1 MLNVKNKYGRVVG
14 FMKGA
19 NRFLFL
25 LFIFFVCLTGMF
37 FAEENSLFRLVS
49 FSVESRLIDHQGR
62 GIPNASVSLYCIDF
76 LSGKE
81 ILFFSGRSD
90 SEGDVF
96 LTSQTDTSVLPSLYA
111 CKLVIR
117 TPDFEIEKII
127 ENNPVLNKLLD
138 RFNPIVLET
147 EKNASLFES
156 EWVATLDTVNRESHT
171 INAYYMRDKTLDL
184 ADTVLVR
191 VSSNVS
197 VDVYVNNAYVG
208 KAPIELTLSP
218 DSENG
223 VYFIRLI
230 GKGYEEKI
238 LMIDISDVDA
248 SDKIIIIEEYVE
260 LKILE

>member
-1 MLNVKNKYGRVVG
+1 
-14 FMKGA
+14 
-19 NRFLFL
+19 
-25 LFIFFVCLTGMF
+25 
-37 FAEENSLFRLVS
+37 LVS

-81 ILFFSGRSD
+81 ILFFSGMSD

-138 RFNPIVLET
+138 CFNPIVLET

-156 EWVATLDTVNRESHT
+156 EWVATLNMVNRESHT
-171 INAYYMRDKTLDL
+171 INAYMRDKTLDL

-197 VDVYVNNAYVG
+197 ADVYVNNEYVG
-208 KAPIELTLSP
+208 KSPIELTLSP
-218 DSENG
+218 DSEKG

-248 SDKIIIIEEYVE
+248 SDKTIIIEEYVE